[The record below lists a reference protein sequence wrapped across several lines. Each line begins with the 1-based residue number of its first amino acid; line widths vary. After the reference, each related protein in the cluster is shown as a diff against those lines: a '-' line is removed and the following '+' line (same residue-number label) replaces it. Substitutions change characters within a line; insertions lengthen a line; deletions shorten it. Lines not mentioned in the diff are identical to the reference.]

1 MSAEDFHAV
10 MGAKLNGSYN
20 ILNAISEKSLD
31 WFVMLSS
38 GAGVIGNHGQ
48 GNYAAASTFQD
59 ALARHRTGNGMKTV
73 SLDLGII
80 ADAGYAADHHDAM
93 KFLFDQGFT
102 TVKLEELIA
111 LVNYAISKPVASND
125 TSQLITGFAAL
136 DANKPESELPVSLL
150 DAKFFQVRYGAS
162 GRSGANANNGGGDTV
177 DVRKALEKAADLAAA
192 GLVVRDALIAKMSR
206 VLATAAEDI
215 NPERTIASYGADS
228 LVAVELKNWIT
239 RELEANV
246 PILEILSSKTINA
259 VADEIAVRSKLVAF
273 KAEEAAEAEMVE
285 ETEEKEVE
293 KADRLTNGQTNGTTN
308 GTNGH

>member
-1 MSAEDFHAV
+1 MSAADFHAV
-10 MGAKLNGSYN
+10 MGAKVDGSYN
-20 ILNAISEKSLD
+20 ILNAVSKASLD
-31 WFVMLSS
+31 WCIMLSS
-38 GAGVIGNHGQ
+38 GAGIIGNHGQ

-59 ALARHRTGNGMKTV
+59 ALARHRTANGMKTI

-102 TVKLEELIA
+102 TVKLDELIA
-111 LVNYAISKPVASND
+111 LINYAISTPVASND

-162 GRSGANANNGGGDTV
+162 GSSGASSSSDGGDTV
-177 DVRKALEKAADLAAA
+177 DVRKALERVTDLAAA
-192 GLVVRDALIAKMSR
+192 GLVVRDALIAKISR

-259 VADEIAVRSKLVAF
+259 VADEIAARSKLVAF
-273 KAEEAAEAEMVE
+273 KTEMVE
-285 ETEEKEVE
+285 ENEDKEVGTVA
-293 KADRLTNGQTNGTTN
+293 KLTDGHANGTAN
-308 GTNGH
+308 GTIKV